1 MSRPVMFNGRLNK
14 NELDIWLDLFKE
26 TSDTG
31 FRDRYI
37 ARQFLALPESISFVS
52 SIENQ
57 IIGGT
62 SIYKD
67 RTRLSMVLVSV
78 AVKDSFRESTAHQII
93 KSSLPFFKTVAIRD
107 VDVLVAQ
114 NESGSSDK
122 IGFPLSLEVDQW
134 VRGAIK
140 NIGFDEV
147 AKIGQYSFECLEK
160 KSSFIGWDEQPN
172 IEGAKELIWDQG
184 KPLGLTNSLV
194 WVARDFAA
202 NRGNLVTSTID
213 GKAIVVAG
221 LWKIENT
228 LVVSPLVTDPEV
240 LGWSEAAKGIISEG
254 SRINAKEIQIPIIGE
269 GQIGLVEEL
278 ERRTNVE
285 TSRELSLLRK
295 PL

>member
-14 NELDIWLDLFKE
+14 NELDIWLDLLKE
-26 TSDTG
+26 TSESG
-31 FRDRYI
+31 FRDRNL

-78 AVKDSFRESTAHQII
+78 AVKDSVRESVAHQII

-114 NESGSSDK
+114 NGSSDR

-140 NIGFDEV
+140 NVGFDEV
-147 AKIGQYSFECLEK
+147 AKIGQYSFESLEK
-160 KSSFIGWDEQPN
+160 TKSFIRWDEQPN
-172 IEGAKELIWDQG
+172 IEGAKDLIWDQG

-202 NRGNLVTSTID
+202 NRGNLLTSTID
-213 GKAIVVAG
+213 GKTIFVAG
-221 LWKIENT
+221 LWKIENA
-228 LVVSPLVTDPEV
+228 LVVSPLVTNPEV

-254 SRINAKEIQIPIIGE
+254 FRINVKKIQIPLIGA

-278 ERRTNVE
+278 
-285 TSRELSLLRK
+285 
-295 PL
+295 